1 MAIYWARLLCLS
13 FTGMLMAILAGGA
26 VFLQPSDLQPY
37 VSPTTGQ
44 FLPPAIAFQA
54 ATKLGKFMDDL
65 AFKLRPPMAQIS
77 SAASGYQLTQALAS
91 FARMHVAEAILASA
105 NEETD
110 GLADAFDIARKT
122 TPKSDVDALRRL
134 LRFLTAH
141 RLLLSDGDPSTTR
154 FGLTAATRLLLE
166 EAPGSA
172 WGMVIVQAGDHSDG
186 WANLDASL
194 SHGPE
199 QIAFDHKFGKTIWEH
214 YQQNPK
220 LEAAFA
226 SFMTAA
232 SQPANAAIAGSG
244 FNFSSSCLGLVDVGG
259 GHGSLLGEIVQ
270 SFPSLAHRAT
280 VVDQP
285 SVVSSAPDVPA
296 VKFHPGD
303 FFDANSLPSSSGSN
317 CFLLKHVLHDWSD
330 AKAVS
335 ILRNVRR
342 AMSRVSSSGS
352 PSISTLLVAECVLTE
367 HDPMMPLKAGL
378 DVTMMAMAGGK
389 ERTMDE
395 WTELLRN
402 GGFEAVHFRSTR
414 SPLTLIEARM
424 LN

>member
-1 MAIYWARLLCLS
+1 MQYYGNIARYPVAKTDSYRGVEEREEHMHSSWLTLFAIIAIIWARLLCLS
-13 FTGMLMAILAGGA
+13 FTGMLMAILAG
-26 VFLQPSDLQPY
+26 VLLLQPSDLQPY
-37 VSPTTGQ
+37 VCDDWPVLATGNS
-44 FLPPAIAFQA
+44 FQA
-54 ATKLGKFMDDL
+54 AIVLGKHG
-65 AFKLRPPMAQIS
+65 RPCVRGHHGKIS

-199 QIAFDHKFGKTIWEH
+199 QIAFDHRFGKTIWEH

-220 LEAAFA
+220 SKRRLR
-226 SFMTAA
+226 
-232 SQPANAAIAGSG
+232 
-244 FNFSSSCLGLVDVGG
+244 
-259 GHGSLLGEIVQ
+259 
-270 SFPSLAHRAT
+270 PS
-280 VVDQP
+280 
-285 SVVSSAPDVPA
+285 
-296 VKFHPGD
+296 
-303 FFDANSLPSSSGSN
+303 
-317 CFLLKHVLHDWSD
+317 
-330 AKAVS
+330 
-335 ILRNVRR
+335 
-342 AMSRVSSSGS
+342 
-352 PSISTLLVAECVLTE
+352 
-367 HDPMMPLKAGL
+367 
-378 DVTMMAMAGGK
+378 
-389 ERTMDE
+389 
-395 WTELLRN
+395 
-402 GGFEAVHFRSTR
+402 
-414 SPLTLIEARM
+414 
-424 LN
+424 